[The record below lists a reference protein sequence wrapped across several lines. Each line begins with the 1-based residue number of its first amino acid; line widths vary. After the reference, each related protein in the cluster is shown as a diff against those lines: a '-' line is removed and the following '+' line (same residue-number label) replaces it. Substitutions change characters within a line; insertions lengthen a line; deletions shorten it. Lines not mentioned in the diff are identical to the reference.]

1 MSKYNWVGIPE
12 KFKWC
17 ATDACGLK
25 TFFVNKPI
33 MDDRYCEWFTRDDDY
48 HVYMGGGSYT
58 GHWEQSLE
66 ERPIL
71 N

>member
-25 TFFVNKPI
+25 TFFVN
-33 MDDRYCEWFTRDDDY
+33 
-48 HVYMGGGSYT
+48 
-58 GHWEQSLE
+58 
-66 ERPIL
+66 
-71 N
+71 